1 MWVRKTDAWHRP
13 VTGANTTLQEARK
26 AYTRAVNVEQRS
38 SLEVQRFETL
48 HREELGR
55 LERLL
60 KEEGEQREEVVV
72 SP

>member
-1 MWVRKTDAWHRP
+1 
-13 VTGANTTLQEARK
+13 L
-26 AYTRAVNVEQRS
+26 

-48 HREELGR
+48 HWEELGR

>member
-1 MWVRKTDAWHRP
+1 VWVYKTDAWHRP
-13 VTGANTTLQEARK
+13 VTGANTTLHEARK

-38 SLEVQRFETL
+38 SLEMQRLEVL
-48 HREELGR
+48 HQEELGC

-60 KEEGEQREEVVV
+60 NEEGEQRVEVVV